1 MKVLSSGTNLQD
13 IVIDTATTVT
23 KTATNII
30 NIDNNTLL
38 QELFCEACS
47 TLYNDILNAI
57 DHQTVIKESDI
68 LRRRM
73 EIIEQ
78 GTELSDALPQL
89 SNLITSKLGTINRA
103 MEHLKLNRR
112 SSVVNAE
119 NIAKE
124 ECEPTAISELRKWL
138 QVMSEKLS
146 VMEAKFRKV
155 TLVRKE
161 LDRLAADQQ

>member
-1 MKVLSSGTNLQD
+1 D

-57 DHQTVIKESDI
+57 DHQTLLQYTHVIKESDI

-89 SNLITSKLGTINRA
+89 SNLITSKQTY
-103 MEHLKLNRR
+103 
-112 SSVVNAE
+112 
-119 NIAKE
+119 
-124 ECEPTAISELRKWL
+124 
-138 QVMSEKLS
+138 
-146 VMEAKFRKV
+146 
-155 TLVRKE
+155 
-161 LDRLAADQQ
+161 

>member
-1 MKVLSSGTNLQD
+1 
-13 IVIDTATTVT
+13 
-23 KTATNII
+23 
-30 NIDNNTLL
+30 
-38 QELFCEACS
+38 
-47 TLYNDILNAI
+47 
-57 DHQTVIKESDI
+57 
-68 LRRRM
+68 
-73 EIIEQ
+73 
-78 GTELSDALPQL
+78 
-89 SNLITSKLGTINRA
+89 

-155 TLVRKE
+155 TLFPKE
-161 LDRLAADQQ
+161 LGRLAADQQDLSVKNVK